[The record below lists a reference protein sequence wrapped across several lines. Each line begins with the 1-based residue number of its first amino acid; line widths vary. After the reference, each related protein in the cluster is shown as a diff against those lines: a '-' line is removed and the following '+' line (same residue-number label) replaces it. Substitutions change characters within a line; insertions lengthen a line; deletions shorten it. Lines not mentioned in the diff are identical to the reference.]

1 MSVLPFQPPR
11 IMVSQRYGFVSI
23 HGFVKRGKT
32 RVTDDSDTANP
43 LIKPRAITAR
53 GGRPTVADAQRR
65 QAYLIE
71 IAGAMFM
78 KLGFDGTSID
88 AVAEAAAMSKR
99 TVYARYRDKGEL
111 FSAVLRDLIERW
123 LVPINRFQSSDADLE
138 PMLVEIARHL
148 LTSALAPQAVSLH
161 RIIVGEAERRPEFGR
176 LANSEGRQAG
186 IRAIAAALKRH
197 RAKLRGDDLEQAAE
211 HFMGLVVDSN
221 LRRAA
226 LGIKPERNEIETRI
240 HAAVDLFLN
249 GMRRR

>member
-1 MSVLPFQPPR
+1 MP
-11 IMVSQRYGFVSI
+11 
-23 HGFVKRGKT
+23 
-32 RVTDDSDTANP
+32 DNSDTVTMLA
-43 LIKPRAITAR
+43 KRVATGR

-88 AVAEAAAMSKR
+88 AVAEAASMSKR
-99 TVYARYRDKGEL
+99 TVYARYKDKGEL

-123 LVPINRFQSSDADLE
+123 LVPITRFQSSDAALE
-138 PMLVEIARHL
+138 PMLLEIARHL

-161 RIIVGEAERRPEFGR
+161 RIIISEAERRPEFGR

-186 IRAIAAALKRH
+186 VRAIAAALERH
-197 RAKLRGDDLEQAAE
+197 RARLRVDDLEHAAE
-211 HFMGLVVDSN
+211 QFISLVIDSS

-226 LGIKPERNEIETRI
+226 LGIRRDRDIEARI
-240 HAAVDLFLN
+240 RAAVDLFLN
-249 GMRRR
+249 GARGRNS